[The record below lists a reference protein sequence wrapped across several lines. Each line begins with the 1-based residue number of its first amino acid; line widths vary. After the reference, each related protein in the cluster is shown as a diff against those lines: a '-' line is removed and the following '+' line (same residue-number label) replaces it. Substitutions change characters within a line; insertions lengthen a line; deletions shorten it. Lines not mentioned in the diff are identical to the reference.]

1 MSNVIIFPQ
10 ACKGVED
17 CGICAFVCP
26 KNLFDSSEEMNEAG
40 YLPPVIK
47 DENECTG
54 CMNCMISCP
63 DLAILVEKDSG
74 DTSDSGKD
82 EDE

>member
-1 MSNVIIFPQ
+1 MSKVVIFSET
-10 ACKGVED
+10 CKGVED

-40 YLPPVIK
+40 YLPPIIN
-47 DENECTG
+47 DEKECTD

-63 DLAILVEKDSG
+63 DFAIVVEKDSEG
-74 DTSDSGKD
+74 ESEKGVDRDA
-82 EDE
+82 